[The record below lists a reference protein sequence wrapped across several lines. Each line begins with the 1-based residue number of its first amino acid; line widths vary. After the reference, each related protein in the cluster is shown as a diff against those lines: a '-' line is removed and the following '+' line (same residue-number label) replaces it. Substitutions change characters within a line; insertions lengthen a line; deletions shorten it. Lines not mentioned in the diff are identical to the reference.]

1 MVIGFMFYN
10 SERILP
16 DIALLNAE
24 EFYRTRDGH
33 KVKSGGG
40 GGDYCSD
47 KQDSSEACIYNASAV
62 TKTVVFKTGW
72 TRGPF

>member
-33 KVKSGGG
+33 KVKSGG
-40 GGDYCSD
+40 DYCSD

-72 TRGPF
+72 TRSPF

>member
-1 MVIGFMFYN
+1 MVVIGFMFYN

-16 DIALLNAE
+16 DIALLNDE

-40 GGDYCSD
+40 DYCID
-47 KQDSSEACIYNASAV
+47 KQDSSEACIYNASACNEDGS
-62 TKTVVFKTGW
+62 F
-72 TRGPF
+72 

>member
-16 DIALLNAE
+16 DIARLNAE

-33 KVKSGGG
+33 KVKSGD
-40 GGDYCSD
+40 GDYCSD
-47 KQDSSEACIYNASAV
+47 KQDSSDACIYNASAV
-62 TKTVVFKTGW
+62 TKTVVF
-72 TRGPF
+72 